1 MKLILLF
8 FIVMS
13 FGANAASDVTVGVIN
28 IQQVIS
34 KIKEGKEVQ
43 STLEKSFKAKQKEI
57 KAEEEKIK
65 ELQKK
70 YQKQSALLSD
80 DAKLKKGQEVRAMIQ
95 ELQKK
100 TMGYQK
106 SIQKQEAELKKPIL
120 EKLKPVIDKVSEDAG
135 VSMTFEVSSSPIVY
149 AKNQVDITEKVIQAY
164 DKEHK

>member
-1 MKLILLF
+1 MKLILM
-8 FIVMS
+8 IATVIS
-13 FGANAASDVTVGVIN
+13 FSVNAATGVKVGVIN
-28 IQQVIS
+28 IQKVIS
-34 KIKEGKEVQ
+34 KIKEGVEVQ

-57 KAEEEKIK
+57 KAEEDKIK
-65 ELQKK
+65 DLQEK

-80 DAKLKKGQEVRAMIQ
+80 DAKLKKGQEIRQMIA

-120 EKLKPVIDKVSEDAG
+120 EKLKPIIDKVSEEAE
-135 VSMTFEVSSSPIVY
+135 VTMTFEVSSSPIVY
-149 AKNQVDITEKVIQAY
+149 AKDQIDITDNVIKAY